1 MKYGLGHTILTRMD
15 SDPQHWCITLT
26 CSLFTW
32 QDVESSEQAGPAGL
46 PRPLYPPP
54 VLHPPLLPLT
64 RPLRWTGRQIIHTH
78 SLQLKDFALCIDW
91 LLVVKFWLYSILI
104 DPLQQYRYSFNFMCK
119 YFLCQSQEI
128 LNKISELELKLK
140 HSNALNDQRKA
151 DLQEISDKFRKAAT
165 TQQILLL
172 ARHFSLIE
180 KLCLRVLTRVPNSVA

>member
-64 RPLRWTGRQIIHTH
+64 RPLR
-78 SLQLKDFALCIDW
+78 
-91 LLVVKFWLYSILI
+91 
-104 DPLQQYRYSFNFMCK
+104 
-119 YFLCQSQEI
+119 
-128 LNKISELELKLK
+128 
-140 HSNALNDQRKA
+140 
-151 DLQEISDKFRKAAT
+151 
-165 TQQILLL
+165 
-172 ARHFSLIE
+172 
-180 KLCLRVLTRVPNSVA
+180 